1 METGDIL
8 KKLQRFYRETRNFRE
23 ISKTPKKMET
33 LKKTKKNVDILQ
45 KLQRLLRKMEIF
57 QRNCRDPRETGQH
70 MLLSK
75 IMISL

>member
-8 KKLQRFYRETRNFRE
+8 KKLQRFQGNEKFQRNCKG
-23 ISKTPKKMET
+23 SKENGDI
-33 LKKTKKNVDILQ
+33 KKTKKNVDILQ